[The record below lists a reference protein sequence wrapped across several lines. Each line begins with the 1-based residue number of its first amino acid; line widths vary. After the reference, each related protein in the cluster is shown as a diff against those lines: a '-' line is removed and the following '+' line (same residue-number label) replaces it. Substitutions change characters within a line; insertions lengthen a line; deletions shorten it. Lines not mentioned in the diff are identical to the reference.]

1 MEIDKEYREL
11 LERTLKE
18 EAKHE
23 NRVGTLIYLWI
34 VKIFT
39 PFNRIFL

>member
-23 NRVGTLIYLWI
+23 AGVGALIYSWI

-39 PFNRIFL
+39 PFNRVFL